1 MIYKYKKL
9 LERFKNILYCV
20 HEDTYSDFKA
30 DKYVTYYTVTSD
42 DNFITLEF
50 DFSNAFDDVNYI
62 KGEPTYVPYGS
73 TSTMYDDGIEL
84 SLNTL
89 DNVEIIFS
97 YYDSDSDSDS
107 FTVLTE
113 EEVCNHLVAKGIPSG
128 EVKEILE
135 CIKKKLLS
143 DSEEAFLDWYSY
155 YAQRM

>member
-1 MIYKYKKL
+1 MSYKYKKL

-20 HEDTYSDFKA
+20 HEDTDSDFNA

-73 TSTMYDDGIEL
+73 TSAMYDDGTEL
-84 SLNTL
+84 YFNTL
-89 DNVEIIFS
+89 DNVGIIFS
-97 YYDSDSDSDS
+97 YYDSDSD
-107 FTVLTE
+107 FFAALTE
-113 EEVCNHLVAKGIPSG
+113 EEVCNHLVAKGIPSD

-155 YAQRM
+155 YAQKM